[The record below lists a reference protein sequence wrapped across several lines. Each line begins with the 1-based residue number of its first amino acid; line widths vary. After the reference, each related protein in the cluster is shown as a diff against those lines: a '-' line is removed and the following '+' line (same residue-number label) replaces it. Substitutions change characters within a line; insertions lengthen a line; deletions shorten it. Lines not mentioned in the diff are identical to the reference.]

1 VSVDFSNDDQLMDL
15 MFKAGFDRV
24 FIGLETP
31 DPDSLRE
38 ANKYQ
43 NIKQNLEESIKKIQ
57 SFGFEIQGGFIVGFD
72 SDKPTI
78 FDKQFEFIQKNGI
91 VTAMVGILN
100 APRGSELY
108 SRLLK
113 ENRLRGEISGNN
125 VDINT
130 NIIPKMNLEFLI
142 KNYKNL
148 VAKLYQPKNYYDRLK
163 KFLVNYKVPG
173 FSKAKIGFQ
182 EISAFIKSIFILGI
196 VGKERKQYWKMFFWS
211 LFKKPKA
218 FPKMISLSIYGYHF
232 RKIAENL

>member
-1 VSVDFSNDDQLMDL
+1 M
-15 MFKAGFDRV
+15 
-24 FIGLETP
+24 
-31 DPDSLRE
+31 
-38 ANKYQ
+38 KYR
-43 NIKQNLEESIKKIQ
+43 
-57 SFGFEIQGGFIVGFD
+57 GGFIVGFD

-78 FDKQFEFIQKNGI
+78 FDRQFDFIQKNGI

-130 NIIPKMNLEFLI
+130 NIIPKMNLEFLV

-163 KFLVNYKVPG
+163 KFLANYKVPG

-182 EISAFIKSIFILGI
+182 EINAFIKSIIILGI
-196 VGKERKQYWKMFFWS
+196 IGKERKQYWRMLFWS

-218 FPKMISLSIYGYHF
+218 LPKMISLSIYGYHF